1 MNTNVSE
8 LNQNKSKNV
17 SLFSTFKETKENKLR
32 QTIEEF
38 RDELKSLKT
47 TLNKVKELELLRE

>member
-17 SLFSTFKETKENKLR
+17 SLFSTFKETKKNKLR

>member
-17 SLFSTFKETKENKLR
+17 SLFSTFKERKKNKLR